1 MKLLRF
7 VMPLFFFWNTILFS
21 DQVESIQL
29 PLDTLTIAFG
39 GDIHF
44 VWGISEL
51 QKKEGLTSPVTKILP
66 FFFSV

>member
-7 VMPLFFFWNTILFS
+7 VIPLLFFWNTILFS

-39 GDIHF
+39 GDTHF
-44 VWGISEL
+44 VWGDR
-51 QKKEGLTSPVTKILP
+51 K
-66 FFFSV
+66 SVV